1 MKVLKFGGISLRDA
15 VAIKKVA
22 QIISSDNEKKFV
34 VVSAF
39 YGITDLLSELV
50 GLLKNNLPKKAMKY
64 IDRIENISQNIISEL
79 NCNNSSLFVKEK
91 ISELRQLVPA
101 LSLLGETSPRSID
114 KILSYGERISSF
126 VLTDYLN
133 SVAIKASFTDS
144 AKIIK
149 TDSAHNCAVVDIEK
163 TRLKIKDLVS
173 PLFSVNDCV
182 VCAGFTGSDSKNAV
196 TTLGRGGSDY
206 TASVAAVCLNAEKL
220 EIWKEVD
227 GIMTTDP
234 RIIKTAK
241 KIESLSYVEA
251 SELAYFGAKV
261 LHPKTIRPAIMAEI
275 PVYIKKTSEPGF
287 KGTVIRKDSDTQN
300 EVKAVA
306 FQKDVTVINIC
317 SEKMLGAY
325 GFLSKVFDVF
335 TRYRT
340 PVDLITTSEI
350 NISVTVEKNA
360 DIDNLVR
367 ELSVFSD
374 VEVSQNVAI
383 ISLVGEGLKFT
394 SGIAAR
400 SFSAIGSINVLMVNM
415 GASEVNLSIIVEQKN
430 METVVKNLHYEFFE
444 KGAEK

>member
-22 QIISSDNEKKFV
+22 QIISSDSEKKFV

-39 YGITDLLSELV
+39 YGVTDLLSELV
-50 GLLKNNLPKKAMKY
+50 SSLKNNLPQKALEC
-64 IDRIENISQNIISEL
+64 IDKVENISQNIVSEL
-79 NCNNSSLFVKEK
+79 NSVNSSGFVNDKL
-91 ISELRQLVPA
+91 SELRQLVPA

-114 KILSYGERISSF
+114 KILSYGEKISSF
-126 VLTDYLN
+126 VLADYLN
-133 SVAIKASFTDS
+133 SVGIKTSFADS
-144 AKIIK
+144 ERIIK
-149 TDSAHNCAVVDIEK
+149 TDSSYNCAVVDIEK
-163 TRLKIKDLVS
+163 TRAKIKDIVS
-173 PLFSVNDCV
+173 PLFSENDCV
-182 VCAGFTGSDSKNAV
+182 VCAGFTGSDSKNSV

-206 TASVAAVCLNAEKL
+206 TASVVAVCLNAERL

-241 KIESLSYVEA
+241 RIESLSYVEA

-275 PVYIKKTSEPGF
+275 PVYIKKTSEPDF

-306 FQKDVTVINIC
+306 FQKNVTVINIC

-360 DIDNLVR
+360 DIDNITR
-367 ELSVFSD
+367 ELSTFSD
-374 VEVSQNVAI
+374 VEISQDVAI

-400 SFSAIGSINVLMVNM
+400 CFLAIGDINVLMVNM
-415 GASEVNLSIIVEQKN
+415 GASEVNLSIIVEQKD
-430 METVVKNLHYEFFE
+430 MENAVFNLHYEFFE
-444 KGAEK
+444 KGVEK

>member
-15 VAIKKVA
+15 IAIKKVS
-22 QIISSDNEKKFV
+22 QIISSDSEKKFV

-39 YGITDLLSELV
+39 YGVTDLLSELV
-50 GLLKNNLPKKAMKY
+50 GSLKNSLPKNALEC
-64 IDRIENISQNIISEL
+64 IDKFENISQNIVSEL
-79 NCNNSSLFVKEK
+79 NCKNSSLFVKENL
-91 ISELRQLVPA
+91 SELRQLVPA

-114 KILSYGERISSF
+114 KILSYGEKISSF

-133 SVAIKASFTDS
+133 SIGIKATFADS

-149 TDSAHNCAVVDIEK
+149 TDSDHNCAVVDIEK
-163 TRLKIKDLVS
+163 TKSKIKDLVL

-182 VCAGFTGSDSKNAV
+182 VCAGFTGSDSKNSV

-206 TASVAAVCLNAEKL
+206 TASVASVCLDAERL

-241 KIESLSYVEA
+241 KINALSYVEA

-275 PVYIKKTSEPGF
+275 PVYIKKTSEPNL
-287 KGTVIRKDSDTQN
+287 KGTVIRKESDTQN

-306 FQKDVTVINIC
+306 FQKNVTVINIC

-325 GFLSKVFDVF
+325 GFLSRVFDVF
-335 TRYRT
+335 TRHRT

-367 ELSVFSD
+367 ELSAFSD
-374 VEVSQNVAI
+374 VEISKNVAI

-400 SFSAIGSINVLMVNM
+400 TFSAIGDINVLMVNM
-415 GASEVNLSIIVEQKN
+415 GASEVNLSIIVEQKD
-430 METVVKNLHYEFFE
+430 MENAVKNLHYEFFE

>member
-1 MKVLKFGGISLRDA
+1 MKVMKFGGISLRDA
-15 VAIKKVA
+15 AAIKSVA
-22 QIISSDNEKKFV
+22 DIILSENDAKFV

-39 YGITDLLSELV
+39 YGITDFLSELV
-50 GLLKNNLPKKAMKY
+50 DALKKDNSEKAFLSLDKVERLCLK
-64 IDRIENISQNIISEL
+64 IASDLSCVNSEGFVKDKVSEL
-79 NCNNSSLFVKEK
+79 K
-91 ISELRQLVPA
+91 QLIPA
-101 LSLLGETSPRSID
+101 LFLLGETSSRSVD
-114 KILSYGERISSF
+114 TILSYGEKISSF

-133 SVAIKASFTDS
+133 STGVKASFIDS

-149 TDSAHNCAVVDIEK
+149 TDSNHNCAVVNVDL
-163 TRLKIKDLVS
+163 TRKMVNELVT
-173 PLFSVNDCV
+173 PLFSTSNCV
-182 VCAGFTGSDSKNAV
+182 VCPGFTGSDSKNSI

-206 TASVAAVCLNAEKL
+206 TASVAAVCLKAEKL
-220 EIWKEVD
+220 EVWKEVD

-234 RIIKTAK
+234 RIIKTARR
-241 KIESLSYVEA
+241 IRSLSYVEA

-275 PVYIKKTSEPGF
+275 PVYIRKTSEPEF
-287 KGTVIRKDSDTQN
+287 EGTAISKMSGTKN

-306 FQKDVTVINIC
+306 FQKNITVINIC

-350 NISVTVEKNA
+350 NISVTVEKNSEIKNIVK
-360 DIDNLVR
+360 D
-367 ELSVFSD
+367 LSNFSN
-374 VEVSQNVAI
+374 VEITKNVAI

-400 SFSAIGSINVLMVNM
+400 CFAAIENINVLMVNM
-415 GASEVNLSIIVEQKN
+415 GASEVNLSIIVEQKD
-430 METVVKNLHYEFFE
+430 MEKAVKNLHREFFE
-444 KGAEK
+444 KGDL

>member
-1 MKVLKFGGISLRDA
+1 MKVMKFGGISLRDA
-15 VAIKKVA
+15 AAVKSVSD
-22 QIISSDNEKKFV
+22 IISSEKGKKFV

-39 YGITDLLSELV
+39 YGVTDILSNLV
-50 GLLKNNLPKKAMKY
+50 KALKEDCHEKAVQSVDKVERLCLK
-64 IDRIENISQNIISEL
+64 IVSDLDCSNSE
-79 NCNNSSLFVKEK
+79 SFVIEK

-101 LSLLGETSPRSID
+101 LSLLGETSPRSVD
-114 KILSYGERISSF
+114 TILSYGEKISSF

-133 SVAIKASFTDS
+133 SSGVKASFIDS

-149 TDSAHNCAVVDIEK
+149 TNSDHTCAVVDINITGKKFKEF
-163 TRLKIKDLVS
+163 VS
-173 PLFSVNDCV
+173 PQFSVNNCV
-182 VCAGFTGSDSKNAV
+182 VCAGFTGSDPKNSI

-206 TASVAAVCLNAEKL
+206 TASVAAVCLNASKL
-220 EIWKEVD
+220 EVWKEVD

-234 RIIKTAK
+234 GLIKAAK
-241 KIESLSYVEA
+241 KVKYLSYVEA

-275 PVYIKKTSEPGF
+275 PVHIRKTSEPLF
-287 KGTVIRKDSDTQN
+287 EGTVIRKTSDTKN

-306 FQKDVTVINIC
+306 FQKNVTVINIC

-350 NISVTVEKNA
+350 NISVTIEKTSEIEN
-360 DIDNLVR
+360 IVR
-367 ELSVFSD
+367 DLSDFSD
-374 VEVSQNVAI
+374 VEITENVAI

-394 SGIAAR
+394 SGVAAR
-400 SFSAIGSINVLMVNM
+400 CFSAIGDINVLMVNM
-415 GASEVNLSIIVEQKN
+415 GASEVNLSIIVEQKD
-430 METVVKNLHYEFFE
+430 MEKAVRNLHCEFFE
-444 KGAEK
+444 KGD

>member
-15 VAIKKVA
+15 SAIKSVA
-22 QIISSDNEKKFV
+22 EIISLEKEKKFV

-39 YGITDLLSELV
+39 YGVTDLLTELV
-50 GLLKNNLPKKAMKY
+50 KALKEDYHEQAVLSVDKVEKLCLKIVSDLGCTNS
-64 IDRIENISQNIISEL
+64 ENFI
-79 NCNNSSLFVKEK
+79 KEK

-101 LSLLGETSPRSID
+101 LSLLGETSPRSVD
-114 KILSYGERISSF
+114 TILSYGEKISSF
-126 VLTDYLN
+126 VLTDHLN
-133 SVAIKASFTDS
+133 SSGVKASFADS

-149 TDSAHNCAVVDIEK
+149 TNSDHNCAVVDIEL
-163 TRLKIKDLVS
+163 TRKKFDEFVS

-182 VCAGFTGSDSKNAV
+182 VCAGFTGSDRKNSI

-206 TASVAAVCLNAEKL
+206 TASVAAVCLEAEKL

-234 RIIKTAK
+234 RIISTAK
-241 KIESLSYVEA
+241 KIRSLSYVEA

-275 PVYIKKTSEPGF
+275 PVYIRKTSEPQF
-287 KGTVIRKDSDTQN
+287 EGTVIRKDSGTKN

-306 FQKDVTVINIC
+306 FQKNVTVINIC

-325 GFLSKVFDVF
+325 GFLSRVFDVF

-350 NISVTVEKNA
+350 NISVTIEKNSE
-360 DIDNLVR
+360 IDNIIQD
-367 ELSVFSD
+367 LSEFSD
-374 VEVSQNVAI
+374 VEVTEDVAI

-400 SFSAIGSINVLMVNM
+400 CFFAIGNINVLMVNM
-415 GASEVNLSIIVEQKN
+415 GASEVNLSIIVEQKS
-430 METVVKNLHYEFFE
+430 MEDAVKNLHFEFFE
-444 KGAEK
+444 KGDS